1 MTFLP
6 GIPVEIGKRAF
17 QKYSKNKSFTTFDA
31 GDREISL
38 GLNVFLNSSLT
49 TINIPSVKSLGIGDF
64 YGIGDQDKTLVING
78 GAACVPLTFKDSTG
92 GDSKVDSIKNTT
104 VYAVNVAAN
113 KVTQEIKDL
122 GSIASNIL
130 CLTDGGLLTLSTGPK
145 MLPPVCTRRS
155 MLWAT
160 ARCSTAGSR

>member
-1 MTFLP
+1 MIDKAFSNDGNDNYKKIKTVTIGANVAKIGEYAFASDGKVTDGTLESVTFLP

-17 QKYSKNKSFTTFDA
+17 QKYSTNHSFTTFDA

-49 TINIPSVKSLGIGDF
+49 TINIPGVKSLGIGDF

-92 GDSKVDSIKNTT
+92 GR
-104 VYAVNVAAN
+104 
-113 KVTQEIKDL
+113 
-122 GSIASNIL
+122 
-130 CLTDGGLLTLSTGPK
+130 GPGK
-145 MLPPVCTRRS
+145 FY
-155 MLWAT
+155 
-160 ARCSTAGSR
+160 